1 MTTIKLNNQEL
12 EFSFKFKQVRQLV
25 NRVGKDIEQFEEI
38 VKDLNN
44 VIPIGAIGTG
54 KTEEEIE
61 ELIDADGTFDAVK
74 VILEAFTKEVVVF
87 FNPNSQSQA
96 N

>member
-1 MTTIKLNNQEL
+1 MTTITINNQEL

-25 NRVGKDIEQFEEI
+25 NKVGKDIEQFEEI

-61 ELIDADGTFDAVK
+61 ELIDADGTFNAVK
-74 VILEAFTKEVVVF
+74 QILEAFTNEVVIF
-87 FNPNSQSQA
+87 FSPNSQSQA

>member
-61 ELIDADGTFDAVK
+61 
-74 VILEAFTKEVVVF
+74 
-87 FNPNSQSQA
+87 
-96 N
+96 

>member
-87 FNPNSQSQA
+87 FSPNSQSQA

>member
-25 NRVGKDIEQFEEI
+25 NRLGKDIEQFEEI

-87 FNPNSQSQA
+87 FSPNSQSQA